1 MSEYYDHAGRS
12 SVSVALAPS
21 VSIATVP
28 PTAEEQAS
36 LVALGTSYL
45 ETYNDVKEYMD
56 EYYDDFGDFRGP
68 MNQWFLSTISG
79 AMKESFSKTI
89 SAYNRFKML
98 ADSGVVNFE
107 YAVALIDFELALE
120 FETQDFFHFEG
131 KSSMFNSMWPMV
143 RKVQISK
150 DQHPIL
156 RMRGLYVHR
165 LDLMR
170 ATIVQFK
177 NLLARTL
184 GLVQQVQVSAGG
196 KVYGERVKRHARAAR
211 QLSEKLT
218 EDDFSENTFVGFVK
232 SVQQL
237 YADVMSLVKQLYYE
251 VDYSAMRR
259 YEYYNKNVQKV
270 KERKPLL
277 FGATQLAEFALK
289 DFKTFQEKTGYVIL

>member
-1 MSEYYDHAGRS
+1 MSAYYDHTGRS

-21 VSIATVP
+21 VSIAPVP

-36 LVALGTSYL
+36 LVALGTSHL
-45 ETYNDVKEYMD
+45 ETYNDVKNYMD
-56 EYYDDFGDFRGP
+56 ENYSDFGDFRGP
-68 MNQWFLSTISG
+68 MNQWYSSTINE
-79 AMKESFSKTI
+79 AMKESFSKTV

-120 FETQDFFHFEG
+120 FETLAFFRFEG
-131 KSSMFNSMWPMV
+131 KSSIFSGTMPMY
-143 RKVQISK
+143 RKVQDSK
-150 DQHPIL
+150 KQHSIL
-156 RMRGLYVHR
+156 RMRGLYFHR
-165 LDLMR
+165 LDLMS
-170 ATIVQFK
+170 ATIVRFK
-177 NLLARTL
+177 NLLATTL
-184 GLVQQVQVSAGG
+184 GLVQQVQVSVGG

-211 QLSEKLT
+211 ELGGKLT

-237 YADVMSLVKQLYYE
+237 YADVMFRVRLLYYE
-251 VDYSAMRR
+251 VDSSAMRR

-277 FGATQLAEFALK
+277 FGANQLAEFALK
-289 DFKTFQEKTGYVIL
+289 KFKTFQEKTGYVIL

>member
-21 VSIATVP
+21 VSIATFP

-68 MNQWFLSTISG
+68 MNQWFSSTISR

-120 FETQDFFHFEG
+120 FETRDFFLFEG
-131 KSSMFNSMWPMV
+131 KSSMFSSTRPMYD
-143 RKVQISK
+143 KVQYSKEQHSIS
-150 DQHPIL
+150 
-156 RMRGLYVHR
+156 RMRELYFHR
-165 LDLMR
+165 RDLMS
-170 ATIVQFK
+170 ATIKWFK
-177 NLLARTL
+177 HLLATTL
-184 GLVQQVQVSAGG
+184 GLVQQVQVSVGG
-196 KVYGERVKRHARAAR
+196 TFYGEGVQSYARAAR
-211 QLSEKLT
+211 QLSGSLT
-218 EDDFSENTFVGFVK
+218 EDDFSENTFVEFVK

-237 YADVMSLVKQLYYE
+237 YADVMFRVRLLYYE
-251 VDYSAMRR
+251 VDSSEMRR

-277 FGATQLAEFALK
+277 FGANQLAEFALE